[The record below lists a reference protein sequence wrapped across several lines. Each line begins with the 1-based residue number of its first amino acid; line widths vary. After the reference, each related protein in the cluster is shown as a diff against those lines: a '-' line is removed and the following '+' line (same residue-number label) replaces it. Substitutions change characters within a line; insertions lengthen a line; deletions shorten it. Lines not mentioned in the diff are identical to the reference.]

1 MKRLMICLLGGLM
14 SFISTNA
21 QETNSTKVPGQT
33 SFYAELGGPG
43 ILFSANI
50 DRRFGKS
57 HLGIGG
63 RAGLGFVS
71 GYFDDYNSFDNFPK
85 SIVTIPVQLNYIF
98 GKENSVHTFEV
109 GLGATYLGRKVS
121 ILDFNSGQ
129 ETQVFGTASF
139 MYRRQPKNGGFS
151 WRGGLTPLIARGYI
165 QPFAGFSVGYTF

>member
-1 MKRLMICLLGGLM
+1 MKKTMISLLCLFCIL
-14 SFISTNA
+14 SVCHA
-21 QETNSTKVPGQT
+21 QDETETKVPGQT

-50 DRRFGKS
+50 DRRFGKN
-57 HLGIGG
+57 HLGFGG

-71 GYFDDYNSFDNFPK
+71 GYFDDYNQNGYLPK

-109 GLGATYLGRKVS
+109 GFGATYLGRKVS
-121 ILDFNSGQ
+121 ILDFSSEQ
-129 ETQVFGTASF
+129 MTQVFGTASF

-165 QPFAGFSVGYTF
+165 QPFAGFSVGYSF